1 MVASQVPAAARFSAW
16 RAEGVAAV
24 GVSKR
29 HSSTALETGDHV
41 RKTVRSFVHSAPR
54 RASAAKNAGSS
65 STPRA

>member
-16 RAEGVAAV
+16 RAEGEAAV

-29 HSSTALETGDHV
+29 HSSTVVETGDQV
-41 RKTVRSFVHSAPR
+41 RKTVRSFVHSAPSC
-54 RASAAKNAGSS
+54 AAAAKNAGSS